1 MSKRTL
7 IIGGSGLL
15 GLNWAIRRSSTD
27 HVILGVHKRKVKL
40 NDCEIA
46 EVYPLDFDELYVKVQ
61 ILKPDLIINSAAMTS
76 VDECE
81 MDYEKSKS
89 VNADLACNV
98 ARVAY
103 SLNIKLVHIS
113 TDHLTN
119 GLEAMKDETAEC
131 KPVNNYGKT
140 KHLGELAVLKEC
152 PDALCV
158 RVNFFCWGP
167 YYRKS
172 FSDWILESAQSKTR
186 ITMFKNV
193 FFTPI
198 YSGKLID
205 GCHELVET
213 EYSGIFNIS
222 SSERVSKFEF
232 GRRLLNQFGLSED
245 ILIAGEYERKSEVQR
260 PLDMS
265 LDNSKFSNLFPNIDL
280 SIDESI
286 EALKEDFSYRSALEK
301 LIILS

>member
-1 MSKRTL
+1 
-7 IIGGSGLL
+7 
-15 GLNWAIRRSSTD
+15 
-27 HVILGVHKRKVKL
+27 
-40 NDCEIA
+40 
-46 EVYPLDFDELYVKVQ
+46 
-61 ILKPDLIINSAAMTS
+61 MTS

-158 RVNFFCWGP
+158 RVNFSVGGHTIGNLSLIGFWRALKVKLELRCS
-167 YYRKS
+167 KMFFS
-172 FSDWILESAQSKTR
+172 FRFIR
-186 ITMFKNV
+186 
-193 FFTPI
+193 
-198 YSGKLID
+198 KLID

-213 EYSGIFNIS
+213 EYSGILTLA
-222 SSERVSKFEF
+222 
-232 GRRLLNQFGLSED
+232 RLRK
-245 ILIAGEYERKSEVQR
+245 GE
-260 PLDMS
+260 
-265 LDNSKFSNLFPNIDL
+265 
-280 SIDESI
+280 
-286 EALKEDFSYRSALEK
+286 
-301 LIILS
+301 